1 MMMPA
6 NFSAIAENELVYV
19 VGGSAATDWAKTF
32 NTNLVTMVGN
42 SFVKR
47 LINTT
52 LGTMFGGAWGS
63 NNGLLDN
70 FSNEFFPDGQSGL
83 NTVMS
88 AVGVGAAVY
97 QLGTTATD
105 TTIGSNHKFK
115 DVIGTTADGKDILY
129 PDKKVHVFGVD
140 GQLHSS
146 VTNAMD
152 WVKSHI

>member
-6 NFSAIAENELVYV
+6 NFSVMAENELVYV
-19 VGGSAATDWAKTF
+19 VGGSAVTDWAKTF

-47 LINTT
+47 LVNTT
-52 LGTMFGGAWGS
+52 LGTMFGGVWG
-63 NNGLLDN
+63 NNSGLIDN

-97 QLGTTATD
+97 QLGTVGTKSNVSDPAKTEDGTFDDDHKPNKSKTMWFTD
-105 TTIGSNHKFK
+105 GLVNQIKWLETH
-115 DVIGTTADGKDILY
+115 
-129 PDKKVHVFGVD
+129 
-140 GQLHSS
+140 
-146 VTNAMD
+146 
-152 WVKSHI
+152 

>member
-19 VGGSAATDWAKTF
+19 VGGSAVTDWAKTF

-52 LGTMFGGAWGS
+52 LGTMFGGMWG
-63 NNGLLDN
+63 NNSGLIDN

-97 QLGTTATD
+97 QLGTTATGSLVEKPGKTEVKAD
-105 TTIGSNHKFK
+105 TQIPNTNLTIAKGKYNNFF
-115 DVIGTTADGKDILY
+115 GTKGLFFSPKL
-129 PDKKVHVFGVD
+129 K
-140 GQLHSS
+140 
-146 VTNAMD
+146 
-152 WVKSHI
+152 

>member
-19 VGGSAATDWAKTF
+19 VGGSAVTDWAKTF

-52 LGTMFGGAWGS
+52 LGTMFGGMWG
-63 NNGLLDN
+63 NNSGLIDN

-97 QLGTTATD
+97 QLGTTATGSLVENPGKAVYDED
-105 TTIGSNHKFK
+105 TPIKGTDWTIAKGKYTKFF
-115 DVIGTTADGKDILY
+115 GTKGLFYIPKL
-129 PDKKVHVFGVD
+129 K
-140 GQLHSS
+140 
-146 VTNAMD
+146 
-152 WVKSHI
+152 

>member
-6 NFSAIAENELVYV
+6 NFSVMAENELVYV
-19 VGGSAATDWAKTF
+19 VGGSAVTDWAKTF

-47 LINTT
+47 LVKTT
-52 LGTMFGGAWGS
+52 LGTMFGGVWG
-63 NNGLLDN
+63 NNSGLIDN

-97 QLGTTATD
+97 QLGTVGTK
-105 TTIGSNHKFK
+105 SNVSDPAKTE
-115 DVIGTTADGKDILY
+115 DGTTDPKTGKKNKSQTMWFTDGLWNQTKWLGA
-129 PDKKVHVFGVD
+129 H
-140 GQLHSS
+140 
-146 VTNAMD
+146 
-152 WVKSHI
+152 

>member
-6 NFSAIAENELVYV
+6 NFSVMAENELVYV
-19 VGGSAATDWAKTF
+19 VGGSAVTDWAKTF

-47 LINTT
+47 LVNTT
-52 LGTMFGGAWGS
+52 LGTMFGGMWG
-63 NNGLLDN
+63 NNSGLIDN

-97 QLGTTATD
+97 QLGMVGTK
-105 TTIGSNHKFK
+105 SNVSDPAKTL
-115 DVIGTTADGKDILY
+115 DD
-129 PDKKVHVFGVD
+129 GVD
-140 GQLHSS
+140 DEGKP
-146 VTNAMD
+146 T
-152 WVKSHI
+152 KSKTMWFTDGLWNQTKWLGAH